1 MKKYSLWTIEHESMY
16 MVMAYKVKDTNS
28 SKEVDKWLD
37 ESLDNGASFYREE
50 NEVNAN
56 YIQLFQNYFVY
67 LCKNTLIKLLK

>member
-28 SKEVDKWLD
+28 SKEVNKWLD

-56 YIQLFQNYFVY
+56 YIQLFQNY
-67 LCKNTLIKLLK
+67 